1 MRIRRI
7 VFAGLGVL
15 AFLVAVILTQ
25 MSADESRWSNFG
37 ISVGLSIGL
46 AVFMWFITDGLRA
59 DIKQVLGNQDELAN
73 RVDELMKTI
82 RLGSEGNEDLGPLVR
97 RVSSI
102 VDLLKGIIAQLG
114 RLSGETLGI
123 LDGVLTALDVQI
135 IDRSNSNQV
144 RPDNRW
150 TTATTSIKTAVQ
162 TGPINPNSTKSPGT
176 VWDQTREIKYSLRT
190 ILRRVQAL
198 EKLEKEE
205 PNKDS
210 SLNAILERVNALE
223 KKELHHSLD
232 QLRESI
238 EELKTQLKDEEAMIN
253 DDSAGDQLQSKDKT

>member
-1 MRIRRI
+1 MRIRRR

-59 DIKQVLGNQDELAN
+59 DIKQVLGNQDELADQ
-73 RVDELMKTI
+73 VDKLLKTI
-82 RLGSEGNEDLGPLVR
+82 RLGSEGIEDQDR
-97 RVSSI
+97 RVSI
-102 VDLLKGIIAQLG
+102 IADLLDGIIAQLG

-162 TGPINPNSTKSPGT
+162 TGPINPNSTTWPET
-176 VWDQTREIKYSLRT
+176 VWDQTRAI
-190 ILRRVQAL
+190 
-198 EKLEKEE
+198 
-205 PNKDS
+205 NS
-210 SLNAILERVNALE
+210 SLNAILNRVNALE
-223 KKELHHSLD
+223 KEELHHSLD

>member
-1 MRIRRI
+1 MRTRRT

-15 AFLVAVILTQ
+15 AFLVAVILTL

-59 DIKQVLGNQDELAN
+59 DIKQVLGNQDELAKQ
-73 RVDELMKTI
+73 VDELMKTI
-82 RLGSEGNEDLGPLVR
+82 GQDSEGIEDQDPLVR
-97 RVSSI
+97 RVNS
-102 VDLLKGIIAQLG
+102 VVKMLDQIIAELG
-114 RLSGETLGI
+114 KLSGETLGV

-144 RPDNRW
+144 RPIQTPTRW
-150 TTATTSIKTAVQ
+150 NIAKGSTSMRTAFAD
-162 TGPINPNSTKSPGT
+162 GPNLFKRVRQQQDILHG
-176 VWDQTREIKYSLRT
+176 SLNT
-190 ILRRVQAL
+190 LLQNVKNL
-198 EKLEKEE
+198 EKTEL
-205 PNKDS
+205 NDS
-210 SLNAILERVNALE
+210 LG
-223 KKELHHSLD
+223 

>member
-7 VFAGLGVL
+7 MRIRRTVFAGLGVL

-37 ISVGLSIGL
+37 ISVGLSLGL

-59 DIKQVLGNQDELAN
+59 DIKMVLGNQDELADH
-73 RVDELMKTI
+73 VDELMETI
-82 RLGSEGNEDLGPLVR
+82 GKRTEGTEVG
-97 RVSSI
+97 RVDSI
-102 VDLLKGIIAQLG
+102 VDLLKKMTDQLITLG
-114 RLSGETLGI
+114 SETLGI
-123 LDGVLTALDVQI
+123 LDGVLTALGVQLN
-135 IDRSNSNQV
+135 DTVVGTPKV
-144 RPDNRW
+144 RPGNRW

-210 SLNAILERVNALE
+210 SLNAIS
-223 KKELHHSLD
+223 KKQKTELHHSLD

-238 EELKTQLKDEEAMIN
+238 EELKAQLKDEEAVIN
-253 DDSAGDQLQSKDKT
+253 DDSAGDQLPNEDQT

>member
-59 DIKQVLGNQDELAN
+59 DIKQVLGNQDELADQ
-73 RVDELMKTI
+73 VDELMKTI
-82 RLGSEGNEDLGPLVR
+82 GVRSEGIEDRDPLVR
-97 RVSSI
+97 RVNTI
-102 VDLLKGIIAQLG
+102 AGLLNDIIAQLG

-123 LDGVLTALDVQI
+123 LDGVLTALDVEIEDVSQKRPFKNPTRWKI
-135 IDRSNSNQV
+135 AKGSTSMRTAFTNDPNLFMTV
-144 RPDNRW
+144 RQRQDD
-150 TTATTSIKTAVQ
+150 IHV
-162 TGPINPNSTKSPGT
+162 
-176 VWDQTREIKYSLRT
+176 SLRAM
-190 ILRRVQAL
+190 L
-198 EKLEKEE
+198 
-205 PNKDS
+205 D
-210 SLNAILERVNALE
+210 RVNALE

-238 EELKTQLKDEEAMIN
+238 EELKTQLKDEEATIN
-253 DDSAGDQLQSKDKT
+253 DDSAGDQLLSEDQT

>member
-59 DIKQVLGNQDELAN
+59 DIKQVLGNQDELAKQ
-73 RVDELMKTI
+73 VDKLMKTI
-82 RLGSEGNEDLGPLVR
+82 GLGSEGIEDRDPLVR
-97 RVSSI
+97 RVNTI
-102 VDLLKGIIAQLG
+102 AGLLDGIIAHLG

-176 VWDQTREIKYSLRT
+176 VWDQTREIKYSLRQ

-210 SLNAILERVNALE
+210 SLNAIS
-223 KKELHHSLD
+223 KKQKTELHHSLD

-238 EELKTQLKDEEAMIN
+238 EELKAQLKDEEAVIN
-253 DDSAGDQLQSKDKT
+253 DDSAGDQLPIQDQT

>member
-1 MRIRRI
+1 MRIRRT

-15 AFLVAVILTQ
+15 AFLVAVILTL

-73 RVDELMKTI
+73 HVDELMKTI
-82 RLGSEGNEDLGPLVR
+82 GKGTEGTEDQDPLVR
-97 RVSSI
+97 RVNTI
-102 VDLLKGIIAQLG
+102 AGLLNGIIAQLG

-123 LDGVLTALDVQI
+123 LDGVLTALDVEIDDGTQKRPIQI
-135 IDRSNSNQV
+135 
-144 RPDNRW
+144 PTRW
-150 TTATTSIKTAVQ
+150 KIAKGSTSMRTAFAA
-162 TGPINPNSTKSPGT
+162 GPNSFKRVRQQQDDIHVS
-176 VWDQTREIKYSLRT
+176 VKA
-190 ILRRVQAL
+190 ILKMVNAL
-198 EKLEKEE
+198 EKKEL
-205 PNKDS
+205 NINS
-210 SLNAILERVNALE
+210 SLNAISEKQ

-238 EELKTQLKDEEAMIN
+238 EELKTQLKDEEAIIN
-253 DDSAGDQLQSKDKT
+253 DDSAGDQLQSKDQT

>member
-82 RLGSEGNEDLGPLVR
+82 RLGSEGIEDRDPLVR
-97 RVSSI
+97 RVNTMA
-102 VDLLKGIIAQLG
+102 DLLDGIIEQLG

-144 RPDNRW
+144 RPIQFPPRW
-150 TTATTSIKTAVQ
+150 DIAKGSTSMRTAFTNGPNLFKTVRQ
-162 TGPINPNSTKSPGT
+162 QQ
-176 VWDQTREIKYSLRT
+176 DEIHVKLR
-190 ILRRVQAL
+190 
-198 EKLEKEE
+198 
-205 PNKDS
+205 
-210 SLNAILERVNALE
+210 AILDRFNALE

-238 EELKTQLKDEEAMIN
+238 DELKTQLKDEEAVIN
-253 DDSAGDQLQSKDKT
+253 EDSARDQPQSEDQT